1 MSNTASILSILACL
15 ALGTIMALAGS
26 PGSITFN
33 GLPSFALAASIGF
46 ILHWLIFIPSYIY
59 QTEHY
64 FDLIGSIS
72 YISIVLFTFLA
83 LNNLDVR
90 SILIGLL
97 IMVWAVRLGSFLFIR
112 VKRDGKDNRFTVMKT
127 KFWWF
132 LFTWTIGGLWVF
144 ITMAAGLAAMTSAKV
159 VPLGWFALIGIF
171 LWLEGFLIEVVADHQ
186 KTRFRSKKEN
196 QGRFINEGLW
206 SFSRHP
212 NYYGEIT
219 LWLGIAFIAF
229 PVLQGWQLLTLISP
243 VFVYILLTRISGVT
257 MLERR
262 ADKKWGDDPEYQ
274 RYKETT
280 SSLIPMFKIKKIR
293 KKNE

>member
-171 LWLEGFLIEVVADHQ
+171 LWLEGFLVEVVADHQ

-243 VFVYILLTRISGVT
+243 IFVYILLTRISGVT

-280 SSLIPMFKIKKIR
+280 SSLIPMFKR
-293 KKNE
+293 KK

>member
-97 IMVWAVRLGSFLFIR
+97 ILVWAVRLGSFLVIR

-171 LWLEGFLIEVVADHQ
+171 LWLEGFLVEVVADHQ

-243 VFVYILLTRISGVT
+243 IFVYILLTRISGIT

-262 ADKKWGDDPEYQ
+262 ADKKWRDDPEYQ

-280 SSLIPMFKIKKIR
+280 SSLIPMFKR
-293 KKNE
+293 KK

>member
-144 ITMAAGLAAMTSAKV
+144 ITMAAGLAAITSAKV

-171 LWLEGFLIEVVADHQ
+171 LWLEGFLVEVVADHQ

-229 PVLQGWQLLTLISP
+229 PVLQGLQLLTLISP
-243 VFVYILLTRISGVT
+243 IFVYILLTRISGVT

-280 SSLIPMFKIKKIR
+280 SSLIPMFKR
-293 KKNE
+293 KK

>member
-171 LWLEGFLIEVVADHQ
+171 LWLEGFLVEVVADHQ

-229 PVLQGWQLLTLISP
+229 PVLQGWQKLTLISP
-243 VFVYILLTRISGVT
+243 IFVYILLTRISGVT

-280 SSLIPMFKIKKIR
+280 SSLIPMFKRKNKEKK
-293 KKNE
+293 

>member
-171 LWLEGFLIEVVADHQ
+171 LWLEGFLVEVVADHQ

-229 PVLQGWQLLTLISP
+229 PVLQGWQKLTLISP
-243 VFVYILLTRISGVT
+243 IFVYILLTRISGIT

-280 SSLIPMFKIKKIR
+280 SSLIPMFKRKNKEKK
-293 KKNE
+293 

>member
-90 SILIGLL
+90 LILIGLFIL
-97 IMVWAVRLGSFLFIR
+97 VWAVRLGSFLFIR
-112 VKRDGKDNRFTVMKT
+112 VKRDGKDNRFTVKKT

-171 LWLEGFLIEVVADHQ
+171 LWLEGFLVEVVADHQ
-186 KTRFRSKKEN
+186 KNRFRSKKEN

-243 VFVYILLTRISGVT
+243 IFVYILLTRISGVT

-280 SSLIPMFKIKKIR
+280 SSLIPMFKR
-293 KKNE
+293 KK

>member
-1 MSNTASILSILACL
+1 MSNTVSILSILACL
-15 ALGTIMALAGS
+15 AFGAIMALAGS
-26 PGSITFN
+26 PGSITLY

-83 LNNLDVR
+83 LNNLDIR

-112 VKRDGKDNRFTVMKT
+112 VKRDGKDNRFNVMKT

-144 ITMAAGLAAMTSAKV
+144 ITMAAGLAAMTSAKA
-159 VPLGWFALIGIF
+159 VPLGWFALIGIV
-171 LWLEGFLIEVVADHQ
+171 LWLEGFIVEIFADHQ

-196 QGRFINEGLW
+196 QDRFINEGLW

-219 LWLGIAFIAF
+219 LWLGIALIAF

-243 VFVYILLTRISGVT
+243 IFVYILLTRISGIT

-274 RYKETT
+274 LYKQTT
-280 SSLIPMFKIKKIR
+280 SSLIPMFKR
-293 KKNE
+293 KK

>member
-1 MSNTASILSILACL
+1 MSNSASILSMLACL
-15 ALGTIMALAGS
+15 ALGVIVALAGS
-26 PGSITFN
+26 QGSITFN

-83 LNNLDVR
+83 LNNLDIR
-90 SILIGLL
+90 SVLIGLF
-97 IMVWAVRLGSFLFIR
+97 IMVWAVRLGSFLFNR

-144 ITMAAGLAAMTSAKV
+144 ITMAAGLAAMTSAKA
-159 VPLGWFALIGIF
+159 VPLSWYALIGIV
-171 LWLEGFLIEVVADHQ
+171 LWLEGFIFEVVADHQ

-196 QGRFINEGLW
+196 RDKFINEGLW
-206 SFSRHP
+206 SLSRHP

-219 LWLGIAFIAF
+219 LWFGIAFIAF

-243 VFVYILLTRISGVT
+243 IFVYILLTRISGVN

-274 RYKETT
+274 LYKETT
-280 SSLIPMFKIKKIR
+280 SSLIPIAKR
-293 KKNE
+293 KK

>member
-1 MSNTASILSILACL
+1 MSNAASILSILACL
-15 ALGTIMALAGS
+15 ALGAIVALAGS
-26 PGSITFN
+26 PGSITFK

-83 LNNLDVR
+83 LNNLDIR

-97 IMVWAVRLGSFLFIR
+97 IMVWAVRLGSFLFAR
-112 VKRDGKDNRFTVMKT
+112 VKREGKDNRFTVMKT

-159 VPLGWFALIGIF
+159 VPLGWYALIGIV
-171 LWLEGFLIEVVADHQ
+171 LWLEGFIVEVVADHQ

-196 QGRFINEGLW
+196 RDKFINEGLW
-206 SFSRHP
+206 SLSRHP

-243 VFVYILLTRISGVT
+243 IFVYILLTRISGIT
-257 MLERR
+257 MLERK

-274 RYKETT
+274 LYKETT
-280 SSLIPMFKIKKIR
+280 SSLIPIAKR
-293 KKNE
+293 KK

>member
-83 LNNLDVR
+83 LNNLDDR

-159 VPLGWFALIGIF
+159 VPLGWFALIGIV
-171 LWLEGFLIEVVADHQ
+171 LWLEGFLVEVVADHQ

-243 VFVYILLTRISGVT
+243 IFVYILLTRISGVT

-274 RYKETT
+274 LYKETT
-280 SSLIPMFKIKKIR
+280 SSLIPMFKKK
-293 KKNE
+293 

>member
-1 MSNTASILSILACL
+1 VSNTASILSILACL

-171 LWLEGFLIEVVADHQ
+171 LWLEGFLVEVVADHQ

-243 VFVYILLTRISGVT
+243 IFVYILLTRISGVT

-262 ADKKWGDDPEYQ
+262 ADKKWRDDPEYQ

-280 SSLIPMFKIKKIR
+280 SSLIPMFKRKNKEKK
-293 KKNE
+293 

>member
-1 MSNTASILSILACL
+1 MSNFASILSILACL
-15 ALGTIMALAGS
+15 ALGVIVALAGS
-26 PGSITFN
+26 QGSITFN
-33 GLPSFALAASIGF
+33 GLPSFAVAASIGF

-83 LNNLDVR
+83 LNNLDIR
-90 SILIGLL
+90 SVLIGLL
-97 IMVWAVRLGSFLFIR
+97 IMVWAVRLGSFLFNR

-132 LFTWTIGGLWVF
+132 LFTWTLGGLWVF

-159 VPLGWFALIGIF
+159 IPLGWYALIGIV
-171 LWLEGFLIEVVADHQ
+171 LWLEGFIVEVVADHQ

-196 QGRFINEGLW
+196 RDKFINEGLW
-206 SFSRHP
+206 SLSRHP

-219 LWLGIAFIAF
+219 LWFGIAFIAF

-243 VFVYILLTRISGVT
+243 IFVYILLTRISGVT

-274 RYKETT
+274 LYKETT
-280 SSLIPMFKIKKIR
+280 SSLIPMAKR
-293 KKNE
+293 KK

>member
-1 MSNTASILSILACL
+1 MSNSASILSILACL
-15 ALGTIMALAGS
+15 ALWVIAALAGS
-26 PGSITFN
+26 QGSITFN

-46 ILHWLIFIPSYIY
+46 ILHWLIFFPSYIY

-83 LNNLDVR
+83 LNNLDIR
-90 SILIGLL
+90 SVLIGLF
-97 IMVWAVRLGSFLFIR
+97 IMVWAVRLGSFLFKR

-132 LFTWTIGGLWVF
+132 LFTWTLGGLWVF

-159 VPLGWFALIGIF
+159 IPLGWYALIGIV
-171 LWLEGFLIEVVADHQ
+171 LWLEGFIVEVVADHQ

-196 QGRFINEGLW
+196 RDKFINEGLW
-206 SFSRHP
+206 SLSRHP

-219 LWLGIAFIAF
+219 LWFGIAFIAF

-243 VFVYILLTRISGVT
+243 IFVYILLTRISGVT

-274 RYKETT
+274 LYKETT
-280 SSLIPMFKIKKIR
+280 SSLIPMAKR
-293 KKNE
+293 KK

>member
-1 MSNTASILSILACL
+1 MSNAASILSILACL
-15 ALGTIMALAGS
+15 ALGVIVALAGS
-26 PGSITFN
+26 QGSITFN

-72 YISIVLFTFLA
+72 YVSIVLFTFLA
-83 LNNLDVR
+83 LNNLDIR
-90 SILIGLL
+90 SVLIGLF
-97 IMVWAVRLGSFLFIR
+97 IMAWAVRLGSFLFKR
-112 VKRDGKDNRFTVMKT
+112 VKRDGNDNRFTVMKT

-132 LFTWTIGGLWVF
+132 LFTWTLGGLWVF

-159 VPLGWFALIGIF
+159 VPLGWYALIGIV
-171 LWLEGFLIEVVADHQ
+171 LWLEGFIVEVVADHQ

-196 QGRFINEGLW
+196 RDKFINEGLW

-219 LWLGIAFIAF
+219 LWFGIAFIAF

-243 VFVYILLTRISGVT
+243 IFVYILLTRISGVT

-274 RYKETT
+274 LYKETT
-280 SSLIPMFKIKKIR
+280 SSLIPMA
-293 KKNE
+293 KKNKEKK

>member
-171 LWLEGFLIEVVADHQ
+171 LWLEGFLVEVVADHQ

-229 PVLQGWQLLTLISP
+229 PVLQGWQKLTLISP
-243 VFVYILLTRISGVT
+243 IFVYILLTRISGIT

-274 RYKETT
+274 LYKETT
-280 SSLIPMFKIKKIR
+280 SSLIPIAKR
-293 KKNE
+293 KK

>member
-97 IMVWAVRLGSFLFIR
+97 ILVWAVRLGSFLFIR

-171 LWLEGFLIEVVADHQ
+171 LWLEGFLVEVVADHQ
-186 KTRFRSKKEN
+186 KNRFRSKKEN

-243 VFVYILLTRISGVT
+243 IFVYILLTRISGVT

-280 SSLIPMFKIKKIR
+280 SSLIPMFKR
-293 KKNE
+293 KK

>member
-97 IMVWAVRLGSFLFIR
+97 ILVWAVRLGSFLFIR

-171 LWLEGFLIEVVADHQ
+171 LWLEGFLVEVVADHQ

-243 VFVYILLTRISGVT
+243 IFVYILLTRISGIT

-262 ADKKWGDDPEYQ
+262 ADKKWRDDPEYQ

-280 SSLIPMFKIKKIR
+280 SSLIPMFKRKNKEKK
-293 KKNE
+293 

>member
-1 MSNTASILSILACL
+1 MSNAASILSILACL
-15 ALGTIMALAGS
+15 ALGVIVALAGS
-26 PGSITFN
+26 QGSITFN

-72 YISIVLFTFLA
+72 YVSIVLFTFLA
-83 LNNLDVR
+83 LNNLDIR
-90 SILIGLL
+90 SVLIGLF
-97 IMVWAVRLGSFLFIR
+97 IMAWAVRLGSFLFNR

-132 LFTWTIGGLWVF
+132 LFTWTLGGLWVF

-159 VPLGWFALIGIF
+159 IPLGWYALIGIV
-171 LWLEGFLIEVVADHQ
+171 LWLEGFIVEVVADHQ

-196 QGRFINEGLW
+196 RDKFINEGLW

-219 LWLGIAFIAF
+219 LWFGIAFIAF

-243 VFVYILLTRISGVT
+243 IFVYILLTRISGVT

-274 RYKETT
+274 LYKETT
-280 SSLIPMFKIKKIR
+280 SSLIPMAKR
-293 KKNE
+293 KK

>member
-1 MSNTASILSILACL
+1 VSNTASILSILACL

-97 IMVWAVRLGSFLFIR
+97 ILVWAVRLGSFLFIR

-171 LWLEGFLIEVVADHQ
+171 LWLEGFLVEVVADHQ

-229 PVLQGWQLLTLISP
+229 PVLQGWQKLTLISP
-243 VFVYILLTRISGVT
+243 IFVYILLTRISGIT

-262 ADKKWGDDPEYQ
+262 ADKKWRDDPEYQ

-280 SSLIPMFKIKKIR
+280 SSLIPMFKRKNKEKK
-293 KKNE
+293 

>member
-97 IMVWAVRLGSFLFIR
+97 ILVWAVRLGSFLFIR

-171 LWLEGFLIEVVADHQ
+171 LWLEGFLVEVVADHQ

-229 PVLQGWQLLTLISP
+229 PVLQGWQKLTLISP
-243 VFVYILLTRISGVT
+243 IFVYILLTRISGIT

-280 SSLIPMFKIKKIR
+280 SSLIPMFKR
-293 KKNE
+293 KK

>member
-1 MSNTASILSILACL
+1 MSNAASILSILACL
-15 ALGTIMALAGS
+15 ALGAIVALAGS
-26 PGSITFN
+26 LGSITFN

-83 LNNLDVR
+83 LNNLDIR

-97 IMVWAVRLGSFLFIR
+97 IMVWAVRLGSFLFVR

-159 VPLGWFALIGIF
+159 VPLGWYALIGIV
-171 LWLEGFLIEVVADHQ
+171 LWLEGFIFEVVADHQ

-196 QGRFINEGLW
+196 RDKFINEGLW
-206 SFSRHP
+206 SLSRHP

-243 VFVYILLTRISGVT
+243 VFVYILLTRISGIT

-274 RYKETT
+274 LYKETT
-280 SSLIPMFKIKKIR
+280 SSLIPIAKR
-293 KKNE
+293 KK

>member
-1 MSNTASILSILACL
+1 VSNTASILSILACL

-97 IMVWAVRLGSFLFIR
+97 ILVWAVRLGSFLFIR

-171 LWLEGFLIEVVADHQ
+171 LWLEGFLVEVVADHQ

-229 PVLQGWQLLTLISP
+229 PVLQGWQKLTLISP
-243 VFVYILLTRISGVT
+243 IFVYILLTRISGIT

-262 ADKKWGDDPEYQ
+262 ADKKWRDDPEYQ

-280 SSLIPMFKIKKIR
+280 SSLIPMFKR
-293 KKNE
+293 KK

>member
-1 MSNTASILSILACL
+1 VSNTASILSILACL

-26 PGSITFN
+26 PGSTTFN

-171 LWLEGFLIEVVADHQ
+171 LWLEGFLVEVVADHQ

-229 PVLQGWQLLTLISP
+229 PVLQGWQKLTLISP
-243 VFVYILLTRISGVT
+243 IFVYILLTRISGIT

-262 ADKKWGDDPEYQ
+262 ADKKWRDDPEYQ

-280 SSLIPMFKIKKIR
+280 SSLIPMFKR
-293 KKNE
+293 KK

>member
-1 MSNTASILSILACL
+1 MSNSASILSILACL
-15 ALGTIMALAGS
+15 ALGVIVALAGS
-26 PGSITFN
+26 QGSITFN

-83 LNNLDVR
+83 LNNLDIR

-97 IMVWAVRLGSFLFIR
+97 IMIWAVRLGSFLFNR

-132 LFTWTIGGLWVF
+132 LFTWTLGGLWVF

-159 VPLGWFALIGIF
+159 IPLGWYALIGIV
-171 LWLEGFLIEVVADHQ
+171 LWLEGFIVEVVADHQ

-196 QGRFINEGLW
+196 RDKFINEGLW
-206 SFSRHP
+206 SLSRHP

-219 LWLGIAFIAF
+219 LWFGIAFIAF

-243 VFVYILLTRISGVT
+243 IFVYILLTRISGVT

-274 RYKETT
+274 LYKETT
-280 SSLIPMFKIKKIR
+280 SSLIPMAKR
-293 KKNE
+293 KK

>member
-159 VPLGWFALIGIF
+159 VPLGWFALIGIV
-171 LWLEGFLIEVVADHQ
+171 LWLEGFLVEVVADHQ

-229 PVLQGWQLLTLISP
+229 PVLQGWQKLTLISP
-243 VFVYILLTRISGVT
+243 IFVYILLTRISGVT

-280 SSLIPMFKIKKIR
+280 SSLIPMFKRKNKEKK
-293 KKNE
+293 

>member
-97 IMVWAVRLGSFLFIR
+97 IMVWAVRLGSFLFVR

-171 LWLEGFLIEVVADHQ
+171 FWLEGFLVEVVADHQ

-243 VFVYILLTRISGVT
+243 IFVYILLTRISGVT

-280 SSLIPMFKIKKIR
+280 SSLIPMFKR
-293 KKNE
+293 KK

>member
-171 LWLEGFLIEVVADHQ
+171 LWLEGFLVEVVADHQ

-243 VFVYILLTRISGVT
+243 IFVYILLTRISGVT

-280 SSLIPMFKIKKIR
+280 SSLIPMFKRKNKEKK
-293 KKNE
+293 

>member
-15 ALGTIMALAGS
+15 VLGTIMALAGS

-97 IMVWAVRLGSFLFIR
+97 ILVWAVRLGSFLFIR

-171 LWLEGFLIEVVADHQ
+171 LWLEGFLVEVVADHQ
-186 KTRFRSKKEN
+186 KNRFRSKKEN

-243 VFVYILLTRISGVT
+243 IFVYILLTRISGVT

-280 SSLIPMFKIKKIR
+280 SSLIPMFKR
-293 KKNE
+293 KK

>member
-1 MSNTASILSILACL
+1 MSNAASILSILACL
-15 ALGTIMALAGS
+15 ALGAIVALAGS
-26 PGSITFN
+26 LGSITFN

-83 LNNLDVR
+83 LNNLDIR

-97 IMVWAVRLGSFLFIR
+97 IMVWAVRLGSFLFVR

-159 VPLGWFALIGIF
+159 IPLGWYALIGIV
-171 LWLEGFLIEVVADHQ
+171 LWLEGFIVEVVADHQ

-196 QGRFINEGLW
+196 RDKFINEGLW
-206 SFSRHP
+206 TLSRHP

-243 VFVYILLTRISGVT
+243 IFVYILLTRISGVN

-274 RYKETT
+274 LYKETT
-280 SSLIPMFKIKKIR
+280 SSLIPIAKR
-293 KKNE
+293 KK

>member
-1 MSNTASILSILACL
+1 MSNSASILSILACL
-15 ALGTIMALAGS
+15 ALGVIVALAGS
-26 PGSITFN
+26 QGSITFN

-83 LNNLDVR
+83 LNNLDIR
-90 SILIGLL
+90 SVLIGLF
-97 IMVWAVRLGSFLFIR
+97 IMVWAVRLGSFLFNR

-132 LFTWTIGGLWVF
+132 LFTWTLGGLWVF

-159 VPLGWFALIGIF
+159 IPLGWYALIGIV
-171 LWLEGFLIEVVADHQ
+171 LWLEGFIVEVVADHQ

-196 QGRFINEGLW
+196 RDKFINEGLW
-206 SFSRHP
+206 SLSRHP

-243 VFVYILLTRISGVT
+243 IFVYILLTRISGIN

-274 RYKETT
+274 LYKETT
-280 SSLIPMFKIKKIR
+280 SSLIPIGKR
-293 KKNE
+293 KK

>member
-1 MSNTASILSILACL
+1 VSNTASILSILACL

-97 IMVWAVRLGSFLFIR
+97 ILVWAVRLGSFLFIR

-171 LWLEGFLIEVVADHQ
+171 LWLEGFLVEVVADHQ
-186 KTRFRSKKEN
+186 KNRFRSKKEN

-243 VFVYILLTRISGVT
+243 IFVYILLTRISGVT

-262 ADKKWGDDPEYQ
+262 ADKKWRDDPEYQ

-280 SSLIPMFKIKKIR
+280 SSLIPMFKR
-293 KKNE
+293 KK

>member
-15 ALGTIMALAGS
+15 ALGTIMVLAGS

-97 IMVWAVRLGSFLFIR
+97 ILVWAVRLGSFLFIR

-171 LWLEGFLIEVVADHQ
+171 LWLEGFLVEVVADHQ

-229 PVLQGWQLLTLISP
+229 PVLEGWQKLTLISP
-243 VFVYILLTRISGVT
+243 IFVYILLTRISGIT

-274 RYKETT
+274 LYKETT
-280 SSLIPMFKIKKIR
+280 SSLIPIAKR
-293 KKNE
+293 KK